1 MFESVLGPTFRRT
14 LAYITPYRYRLVPVL
29 VLSLVGTLLS
39 LCLPYLSKYL
49 VDDALLGRDLRT
61 LFFIVFLFVAI
72 TLASFAVNVWSGLRY
87 TRVSAEILFDMR
99 LALYRHLQC
108 LSPRFYAQ
116 TPLGD
121 IVSRINND
129 IGEVQRIA
137 AETVLASV
145 GNVLFLSGTI
155 FMLLWLDMRLFLLSM
170 ALLPVSLWA
179 LVHYRRQLADRVAA
193 LRESSAEIGSFLIE
207 TLQGMKLVVTSNAQQ
222 REVGRFRDKN
232 ENFIRALMSMQVHTY
247 LAGGLPGLILSASAA
262 IVFLY
267 GGYRVVMGTLTV
279 GTFVAFTAYQMR
291 LFSPIQALMGLY
303 ANLASARVSLQR
315 IHQILDTKP
324 EVVEQADA
332 ESLTEVR
339 GEVSFEDVMLSFDR
353 GEPVLKGVS
362 FGARPGETVAV
373 VGPSGS
379 GKSTIADL
387 LLRLFDPDSG
397 VVRLD
402 GRDLRT
408 LCLDDLRRQVVLV
421 DQQPFLF
428 NSSIAEN
435 VRYARPEASDDDV
448 ERAARRAGIEEFI
461 QGLPQKYETP
471 VGERGMALSAG
482 ERQRIAIARAFL
494 ADPVVLVLDE
504 ATSALD
510 SAAEGRIISGYEAI
524 MKGRTTILIS
534 HRLELVSKAD
544 KVVVLEGTKVVEE
557 GTLQELREGQGA
569 FAQLFGASGS

>member
-1 MFESVLGPTFRRT
+1 MFENVLDPTFRRT
-14 LAYITPYRYRLVPVL
+14 LAYITPYRYRLVPVM

-61 LFFIVFLFVAI
+61 LFFIVLLFVAI
-72 TLASFAVNVWSGLRY
+72 TVSNFAVNVWSGLRY

-99 LALYRHLQC
+99 LALYRHLQR

-179 LVHYRRQLADRVAA
+179 LVHYRRQLADRVTA

-232 ENFIRALMSMQVHTY
+232 DNFIRALMSMQFHTY

-421 DQQPFLF
+421 DQQPFMF

-448 ERAARRAGIEEFI
+448 ARAARRAGIEEFI

-544 KVVVLEGTKVVEE
+544 KVVVLEGTNVVEE

-569 FAQLFGASGS
+569 FAQLFGAA

>member
-1 MFESVLGPTFRRT
+1 MFESVLDPTFRRT

-332 ESLTEVR
+332 ESLTEGR

>member
-1 MFESVLGPTFRRT
+1 MFESVLDPTFRRT

-61 LFFIVFLFVAI
+61 LFFIVLLFVAI
-72 TLASFAVNVWSGLRY
+72 TVSNFAVNVWSGLQY

-99 LALYRHLQC
+99 LALYRHLQR

-179 LVHYRRQLADRVAA
+179 LVHYRRQLADRVTA

-232 ENFIRALMSMQVHTY
+232 DNFIRALMSMQFHTY

-421 DQQPFLF
+421 DQQPFMF

>member
-1 MFESVLGPTFRRT
+1 MFESVLDPTFRRT

-232 ENFIRALMSMQVHTY
+232 ENFIRALMSMQIHTY

>member
-1 MFESVLGPTFRRT
+1 MFESVLDPTFRRT

-61 LFFIVFLFVAI
+61 LFFIVLLFVAI
-72 TLASFAVNVWSGLRY
+72 TVSNFALNVWSGLRY

-99 LALYRHLQC
+99 LALYRHLQR
-108 LSPRFYAQ
+108 LAPRFYAQ

-232 ENFIRALMSMQVHTY
+232 ENFIRALMSMQFHTY

-421 DQQPFLF
+421 DQQPFMF

>member
-1 MFESVLGPTFRRT
+1 MFESVLEPTFRRT

-49 VDDALLGRDLRT
+49 VDDALLGRDLRI
-61 LFFIVFLFVAI
+61 LFFIVLLFVAI
-72 TLASFAVNVWSGLRY
+72 TVSTFALNVWSGLRY

-99 LALYRHLQC
+99 LALYRHLQR

-155 FMLLWLDMRLFLLSM
+155 FMLLWLDARLFLLSM

-179 LVHYRRQLADRVAA
+179 LIHYRRQLSDRVTA

-232 ENFIRALMSMQVHTY
+232 ENFIRALMSMQLHTY

-262 IVFLY
+262 IVFFY

-315 IHQILDTKP
+315 IHQILDTEP
-324 EVVEQADA
+324 EVVEETDA
-332 ESLTEVR
+332 VPLTQVR
-339 GEVSFEDVMLSFDR
+339 GEVSFEDVTLSFDR

-362 FGARPGETVAV
+362 FGARAGKTVAV

-408 LCLDDLRRQVVLV
+408 LCLNDLRRQVVLV
-421 DQQPFLF
+421 DQQPFMF

-471 VGERGMALSAG
+471 VGERGMALSSG

-504 ATSALD
+504 ATSSLD

-544 KVVVLEGTKVVEE
+544 KVVVLEGTQVVEE
-557 GTLQELREGQGA
+557 GTLQELRERQGG
-569 FAQLFGASGS
+569 FAQLFGEARS